1 MKIRILNLFIISSIL
16 RDYLFIV
23 ISKSFLVEMW
33 LDQEA
38 LFCLRRAMSYFFCA

>member
-23 ISKSFLVEMW
+23 ISKSFLVEDFVARSKSSF
-33 LDQEA
+33 L
-38 LFCLRRAMSYFFCA
+38 LR